1 MSCHSGAMV
10 NIPQQRQAWLSL
22 PTLCTSIIRGC
33 DAQSRF
39 QPSRQNG
46 RSSFREGVREGAP
59 PLPSPP
65 QAPPSTLTCLLC
77 PHGAEPIP
85 RSAWGR
91 SARSDSSESADG
103 PGRPLTGWP
112 RASCHSCPHNT
123 AGRRKRR
130 RKHYC
135 LHLLPCC
142 VQQSHCPAAAA
153 AGSTNRESQQATHSV
168 VLTAGLPPKRIAA
181 IWVVLL
187 FCLRGT

>member
-1 MSCHSGAMV
+1 MLIQDSDPAARM
-10 NIPQQRQAWLSL
+10 A
-22 PTLCTSIIRGC
+22 
-33 DAQSRF
+33 
-39 QPSRQNG
+39 
-46 RSSFREGVREGAP
+46 GAP
-59 PLPSPP
+59 SEEESEKEHLPSPP

-91 SARSDSSESADG
+91 SARSDSSGSADG

-112 RASCHSCPHNT
+112 RATCHSCPHNT
-123 AGRRKRR
+123 AGRRRR

-142 VQQSHCPAAAA
+142 VQQSHCPAAA

>member
-1 MSCHSGAMV
+1 MLIHDSDPAARM
-10 NIPQQRQAWLSL
+10 A
-22 PTLCTSIIRGC
+22 
-33 DAQSRF
+33 
-39 QPSRQNG
+39 
-46 RSSFREGVREGAP
+46 GAP
-59 PLPSPP
+59 SEEESEKEHLPSPP

-91 SARSDSSESADG
+91 SARSDSSGSADG

-123 AGRRKRR
+123 AGRRRRR

-142 VQQSHCPAAAA
+142 VQQSHCPAAA

-181 IWVVLL
+181 IWVILL